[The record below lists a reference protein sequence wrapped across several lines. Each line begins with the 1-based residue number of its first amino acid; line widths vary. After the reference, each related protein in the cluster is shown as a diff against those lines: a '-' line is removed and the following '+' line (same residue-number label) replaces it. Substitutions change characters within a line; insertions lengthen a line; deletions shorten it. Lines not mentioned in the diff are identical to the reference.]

1 MMIALILFFF
11 FFPLSA
17 LSVSR
22 ISPPSG
28 ALVVRQN
35 GTQAGEYS
43 TVSAAVA
50 ALGSSTTTKSIFIY
64 PGTYKEQVYVTYG
77 GPLTIYG
84 YTTDT
89 GSYQNNQVTIT
100 NNLNAQDNGG
110 NDPSATFRAHS
121 ASFTLYNINIANS
134 YGQGKQATALSA
146 KSTYQGF
153 YGCSFTGYQDTLLA
167 DGGGYQY
174 YSNCYIAGAVDWI
187 YGDASAWFGECTIA
201 AVGPGAITAMS
212 RNSDTETTYYV
223 IDHSKVVS
231 ASSSSLIAKTY
242 LGRPWREYARVVF
255 QYTDLPDI
263 INPAGYTTLAT
274 LGPNAKFSEYQ
285 NTGAGSDTSQRVYLT
300 PISAAITK
308 NQVLGNDWKSW
319 TDISY

>member
-1 MMIALILFFF
+1 
-11 FFPLSA
+11 
-17 LSVSR
+17 
-22 ISPPSG
+22 
-28 ALVVRQN
+28 
-35 GTQAGEYS
+35 
-43 TVSAAVA
+43 
-50 ALGSSTTTKSIFIY
+50 
-64 PGTYKEQVYVTYG
+64 
-77 GPLTIYG
+77 
-84 YTTDT
+84 
-89 GSYQNNQVTIT
+89 
-100 NNLNAQDNGG
+100 
-110 NDPSATFRAHS
+110 
-121 ASFTLYNINIANS
+121 
-134 YGQGKQATALSA
+134 
-146 KSTYQGF
+146 
-153 YGCSFTGYQDTLLA
+153 
-167 DGGGYQY
+167 
-174 YSNCYIAGAVDWI
+174 
-187 YGDASAWFGECTIA
+187 
-201 AVGPGAITAMS
+201 MS